1 MENASKALIM
11 AGSILIGLMVIGA
24 LLLMFNSL
32 SSYQETETQNTREA
46 QVIEF
51 NNQYE
56 TYLRD
61 NVRGSDMISLMNRI
75 IDYNTRKGN
84 DSEEQYQEMEI
95 KITGINVDDLK
106 YDSTDDDI
114 VKSSYTQN
122 NINEL
127 ISKAKELENKY
138 QSKYITTL
146 STNISKVMDSQE
158 EAEKLL
164 PKNLNEYGGYDQIK
178 KDTASYYQYSQFKR
192 VYFNCV
198 TNNTKYN
205 SSTGRIIS
213 IEFTCTN
220 KFG

>member
-1 MENASKALIM
+1 
-11 AGSILIGLMVIGA
+11 
-24 LLLMFNSL
+24 
-32 SSYQETETQNTREA
+32 
-46 QVIEF
+46 
-51 NNQYE
+51 
-56 TYLRD
+56 
-61 NVRGSDMISLMNRI
+61 MNRI

-146 STNISKVMDSQE
+146 STNISKIMDSQE